1 MTSEL
6 TNHLW
11 QSTLFAAT
19 AGLLTI
25 AFRKNRARVR
35 YWLWLSASFKFLF
48 PLSLLMSLG
57 SHLEWAPAAKK
68 IGTPA
73 ISFALVQVTQ
83 PFPRASSFARPAP
96 DRVDWVSIAIFG
108 VWACGFLCIALIRFR
123 GWLRIR
129 AALRA
134 SAPIDVPAT
143 IEVRSCPGLLEP
155 GVVGLWNPTLL
166 LPTGILDSLTPRQFE
181 ALLAHELCHVR
192 RRDNLLASIHMVVE
206 ATFWFHPLAW
216 WIGTRLV
223 EERERA
229 CDEEVLQLGGE
240 PRAYVEA
247 ILSVC
252 KHHLKSPLV
261 CVSGIT
267 SSNLKKRIDAILGRR
282 IAQNLTLSKKLLLA
296 AAGSAAMVAP
306 IAIGS
311 LTAPVSGTQST
322 NGHPRFEVASIRP
335 SISADRRPRVNMFD
349 VQHGGQF
356 TAANLT
362 LRRLIQ
368 IAYGIKDFQISGA
381 PGWTASDLFDIA
393 AKPEGPTK
401 PDQLQLMLQSLLA
414 ERFQL
419 VIRHDAK
426 QMPVYALVIAKGGPK
441 FKEVHESDPNM
452 EEPLMRG
459 AIDRANSSGRAF
471 PAGNRMS
478 INIVRRGL
486 LIAQGT
492 NMHELAKHLSDFL
505 GTMVADKTELTGMYD
520 LKLEWQPDASQVAM
534 FEAMRVPEG
543 YGAPPPDPLGPSLFA
558 ALREQLGLKLESDKG
573 PVETFVIEHIE
584 KPSAN

>member
-68 IGTPA
+68 IATPA

-83 PFPRASSFARPAP
+83 PFPRASSSARPTP
-96 DRVDWVSIAIFG
+96 DHMDWVSIAIFG

-143 IEVRSCPGLLEP
+143 IEIRSCPGLLEP
-155 GVVGLWNPTLL
+155 GVVGLWRPILL
-166 LPTGILDSLTPRQFE
+166 LPTGILDSLTRCQFE

-206 ATFWFHPLAW
+206 ATFWFHPLVW
-216 WIGTRLV
+216 CIGARLV

-229 CDEEVLQLGGE
+229 CDEDVLQLGGE
-240 PRAYVEA
+240 PQAYAEA

-252 KHHLKSPLV
+252 KHHLMSPLV

-282 IAQNLTLSKKLLLA
+282 IAQNLTLSKKVLLA

-311 LTAPVSGTQST
+311 LTAPVSRAQST
-322 NGHPRFEVASIRP
+322 GGRAQFEVASIKP
-335 SISADRRPRVNMFD
+335 SNSADRRPLFD
-349 VQHGGQF
+349 LQPGGRLTVANF
-356 TAANLT
+356 TVK
-362 LRRLIQ
+362 RLIQ
-368 IAYGIKDFQISGA
+368 FAYDIKQFQIAGG
-381 PGWTASDLFDIA
+381 PGWTESDRFDIA
-393 AKPEGPTK
+393 AKADGPTK
-401 PDQLQLMLQSLLA
+401 PNQLQLMLQSLLA
-414 ERFQL
+414 ERFEL
-419 VIRHDAK
+419 VIGRDTK
-426 QMPVYALVIAKGGPK
+426 EMPVYALVVAKNGPK
-441 FKEVHESDPNM
+441 FKEAKESD
-452 EEPLMRG
+452 
-459 AIDRANSSGRAF
+459 
-471 PAGNRMS
+471 
-478 INIVRRGL
+478 
-486 LIAQGT
+486 
-492 NMHELAKHLSDFL
+492 
-505 GTMVADKTELTGMYD
+505 VAAY
-520 LKLEWQPDASQVAM
+520 
-534 FEAMRVPEG
+534 
-543 YGAPPPDPLGPSLFA
+543 
-558 ALREQLGLKLESDKG
+558 
-573 PVETFVIEHIE
+573 
-584 KPSAN
+584 